1 VRKLPGAVSASRWRT
16 SSRAKARHAWLAVAG
31 SLAAFSAATASAQ
44 EAAPDASEPRFD
56 INAIDVEG
64 ASLLDQVSLEA
75 AIYPHL
81 GPGRTRADVAAAQQ
95 ALEAAYHAKGYQS
108 VVVEVPRQTVAEGVV
123 RLKVVET
130 PIGRVR
136 VTGSKYSA
144 LDEVRKAIPSLSEGK
159 VADFN
164 RAQAEI
170 TEANRLPGRQVTPL
184 VRPGAA
190 PGTLDVDLQVTD
202 QSPLHGSLEINN
214 DRSAST
220 KPLRLNA
227 NLRYENLWQKGHT
240 LSLTYL
246 VAPERPDDSQVYAAS
261 YVAPIW
267 NTPWSVLAYAFKS
280 DSDVATIGGV
290 NVLGQG
296 ATVGL
301 RGVYQ
306 FASFRDISQSL
317 SVGVDYKHFYDLAR
331 LADEKVSPGR
341 VDYWPLTATYTLRRQ
356 AKAVTTA
363 SLSVTANMRGM
374 GDDDDGFQTKRLDA
388 RANFVHVNVE
398 LEQLQPLPLG
408 LQLNSRFSGQISD
421 SPLVSSE
428 QFSAGGASSV
438 RGFLAAETLGDN
450 GVNLSF
456 ELRSPPLL
464 ESHPKLLRDWR
475 TYGFIDAASLWVLA
489 PGADQKQDMLIYSA
503 GLGTRFQLLERL
515 NGDVVAA
522 FPLKNGPTRRG
533 GGDRAYVNFSLKAE
547 F

>member
-1 VRKLPGAVSASRWRT
+1 MAILST
-16 SSRAKARHAWLAVAG
+16 TKAWAQTP
-31 SLAAFSAATASAQ
+31 ATPAD
-44 EAAPDASEPRFD
+44 PVEPRFD
-56 INAIDVEG
+56 IAAIDVEG
-64 ASLLDQVSLEA
+64 ATLLDQQSLER

-81 GPGRTRADVAAAQQ
+81 GPERTRADVAAAQQ

-108 VVVEVPRQTVAEGVV
+108 VVVEVPRQTVADGVV
-123 RLKVVET
+123 RLKVIET

-136 VTGSKYSA
+136 VTGAKYSA
-144 LDEVRKAIPSLSEGK
+144 LDEVRKAIPSLTEGK

-164 RAQAEI
+164 QAQAEI
-170 TEANRLPGRQVTPL
+170 TEANRLPARQVTPL

-202 QSPLHGSLEINN
+202 QSPLHGSLELNN

-267 NTPWSVLAYAFKS
+267 GTPWSVLAFGFKS

-301 RGVYQ
+301 RGLYQ
-306 FASFRDISQSL
+306 FAAFHDISQSL

-356 AKAVTTA
+356 AKTVTTA
-363 SLSVTANMRGM
+363 SLSVTAALRGL

-388 RANFVHVNVE
+388 RANFLRVNVD

-408 LQLNSRFSGQISD
+408 LQLNSRFSGQIAD

-438 RGFLAAETLGDN
+438 RGFLAAEALGDN

-456 ELRSPPLL
+456 ELRSPALL
-464 ESHPKLLRDWR
+464 EAHPALLRDWR
-475 TYGFIDAASLWVLA
+475 AYGFIDAASLWVLA
-489 PGADQKQDMLIYSA
+489 PAEDQKQDLLIYSA

-515 NGDVVAA
+515 NGDIVAA